1 MLELLALILVG
12 GCFAPLILFFG
23 LLKLGDAIVE
33 GREWDKVE
41 YFADGTIRRAEKRRR
56 K

>member
-1 MLELLALILVG
+1 MLELLALILVV
-12 GCFAPLILFFG
+12 GCLAPLILFFG

-33 GREWDKVE
+33 GREWDVVE
-41 YFADGTIRRAEKRRR
+41 YTPDGTIRRAEKRRR